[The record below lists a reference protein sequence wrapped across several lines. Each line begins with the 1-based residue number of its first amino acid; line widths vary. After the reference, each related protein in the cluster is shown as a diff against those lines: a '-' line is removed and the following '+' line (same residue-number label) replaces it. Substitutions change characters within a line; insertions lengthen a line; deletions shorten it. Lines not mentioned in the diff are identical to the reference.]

1 MNGDEF
7 QLIYSYSR
15 RDAIRDGILID
26 VTNQAKEAGFK
37 IPLAVSDHLYHGYVV
52 PPEGMD
58 GEGQSVEGRLH
69 DLFTMTKAAMATRWE
84 GDRVYYQVLFKM
96 PRSLDL
102 VKCLAVVG
110 PGDEGE
116 PVITLMLPEDE

>member
-1 MNGDEF
+1 MDEYQAEVVF
-7 QLIYSYSR
+7 AYTR
-15 RDAIRDGILID
+15 RQAIADGVLID
-26 VTNQAKEAGFK
+26 VTDQAREAGFK
-37 IPLAVSDHLYHGYVV
+37 LPVCVSDHLYHGYVV

-69 DLFTMTKAAMATRWE
+69 DLFIMTKAAMATRWE

>member
-1 MNGDEF
+1 MDEYQAEVVF
-7 QLIYSYSR
+7 AYTR
-15 RDAIRDGILID
+15 RQAIADGVLID
-26 VTNQAKEAGFK
+26 VSDQAREAGFK
-37 IPLAVSDHLYHGYVV
+37 LPVCVSDHLYHGYLV
-52 PPEGMD
+52 PPEGM

-69 DLFTMTKAAMATRWE
+69 DLFTMTKAAMVTRWE
-84 GDRVYYQVLFKM
+84 DNRVYYQVLFKM

-110 PGDEGE
+110 PGDDME

>member
-1 MNGDEF
+1 MYSNGF
-7 QLIYSYSR
+7 SIIYSYSR
-15 RDAIRDGILID
+15 KQAIADGVLID
-26 VTNQAKEAGFK
+26 VTEQAREAGFK
-37 IPLAVSDHLYHGYVV
+37 LPVCVSDHLYHGYVV
-52 PPEGMD
+52 PSEGMD

-84 GDRVYYQVLFKM
+84 DNRVYYQVLFKM

-110 PGDEGE
+110 PGDDME